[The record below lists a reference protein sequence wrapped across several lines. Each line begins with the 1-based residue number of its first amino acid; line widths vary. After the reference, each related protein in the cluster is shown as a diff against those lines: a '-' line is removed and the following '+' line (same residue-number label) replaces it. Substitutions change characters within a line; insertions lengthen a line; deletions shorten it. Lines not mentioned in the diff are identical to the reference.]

1 MNENPIP
8 LVAYAFVTITSLVL
22 AYASINTDDDK
33 QIDIPNAVPVSNII
47 PTTNENNIRS
57 EENTYTPTNI
67 SEGSQNE
74 EKISSINTSNEVL
87 NNESQ
92 NILENDLIVR
102 EHDKKYKNIIGG
114 KSKTKSKNKKKNKNK
129 NKKLN
134 KTKRRI

>member
-47 PTTNENNIRS
+47 PTTNENNIRN
-57 EENTYTPTNI
+57 EENTYTTSNI

-92 NILENDLIVR
+92 NILENDLINR
-102 EHDKKYKNIIGG
+102 EHEKKDKNIIGG

-134 KTKRRI
+134 KTKRRV